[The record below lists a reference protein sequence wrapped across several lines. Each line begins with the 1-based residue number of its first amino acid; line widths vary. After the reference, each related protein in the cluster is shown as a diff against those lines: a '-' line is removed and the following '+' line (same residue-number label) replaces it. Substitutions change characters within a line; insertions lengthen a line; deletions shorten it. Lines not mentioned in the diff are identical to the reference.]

1 MNKLHGIGMHDNFN
15 GFEGLLVINY
25 KVQCK
30 GLGFSG
36 YNLQTT
42 M

>member
-1 MNKLHGIGMHDNFN
+1 MNIHMNELHGIGIHDNSK
-15 GFEGLLVINY
+15 GFEGLLVANY

-36 YNLQTT
+36 YNL
-42 M
+42 